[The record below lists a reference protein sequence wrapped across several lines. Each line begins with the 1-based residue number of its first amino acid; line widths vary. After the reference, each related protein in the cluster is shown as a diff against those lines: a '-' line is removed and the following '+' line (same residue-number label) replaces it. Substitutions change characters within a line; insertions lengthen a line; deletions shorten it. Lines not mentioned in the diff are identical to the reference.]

1 MAAHNFNNLTGQQF
15 GEWTV
20 LHRDIEHEAQLKQ
33 KTGHSSCAYWVCQC
47 KCGKVQSIPS
57 GNLLQGKTHM
67 CNKCS
72 SIYANSSQYLPHK
85 NNYTKLNLI
94 GQRFGKLKVIDKCEP
109 SEGKT
114 KWRCICDCGNVVS
127 VIGSKLI
134 SGHTRSCGC
143 LQKESARQK
152 VIDLTGKRFGK
163 LTVIERA
170 ENRNNKVY
178 WKCLCDCGNYTTVNS
193 MKLLHN
199 WTHSCGCIKSYGEY
213 VVKSIFTQ
221 NNIDYISERNYFNL
235 KGSKGAKL
243 RFDFIVNPNNN
254 PYIIEVDGEQHFGLN
269 RGKYNNIDK
278 YNQLH
283 INDMIKNN
291 YCFDNHITLI
301 RIPIKEINN
310 IKLIDLLP
318 GSRFEVNKDNID
330 NYYKTY

>member
-1 MAAHNFNNLTGQQF
+1 MRYKMAAHNFRDLT
-15 GEWTV
+15 
-20 LHRDIEHEAQLKQ
+20 
-33 KTGHSSCAYWVCQC
+33 
-47 KCGKVQSIPS
+47 
-57 GNLLQGKTHM
+57 
-67 CNKCS
+67 
-72 SIYANSSQYLPHK
+72 
-85 NNYTKLNLI
+85 
-94 GQRFGKLKVIDKCEP
+94 GQRFGRWTVLYRDIEYENLIKQRTGHSCSAYWKCQCECGTLQTIVI
-109 SEGKT
+109 SNLTTGKT
-114 KWRCICDCGNVVS
+114 KQCKKCKQKNTKTPNNFIDITGKKFNNLTVIKRDDTVTFPVKWICKCDCGNIIS
-127 VIGSKLI
+127 VLGSEI
-134 SGHTRSCGC
+134 RSGHTRSCCC

-199 WTHSCGCIKSYGEY
+199 LTHSCGCMKSYGEY

-254 PYIIEVDGEQHFGLN
+254 PYIIEIDGEQHFGLN
-269 RGKYNNIDK
+269 REKYNNIDR